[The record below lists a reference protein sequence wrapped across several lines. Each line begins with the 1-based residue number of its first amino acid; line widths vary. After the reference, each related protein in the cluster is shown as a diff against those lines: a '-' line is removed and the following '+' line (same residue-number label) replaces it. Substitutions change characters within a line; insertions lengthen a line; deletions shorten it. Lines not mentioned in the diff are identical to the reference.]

1 MSSFEKYGAK
11 FDAADPSGGNG
22 PKFPPGTYPKVRIE
36 DVKMHQARTGEDFFI
51 VSGTVLETNNPACPV
66 GTKADWVCNMKHD
79 SSPGNVKSFA
89 GALMGVRGDDEIKRQ
104 ITTGVITHLI
114 SPAQPGRG
122 RVVGLQV
129 VTIQTK
135 RGSDFNKHIWT
146 VCDGG
151 APALA
156 AAPALPAVPAVA
168 PALPPPPVV
177 PAAPALPPPP
187 PAPPAFPPAGWL
199 AHPTSPGWCYN
210 QSTNEV
216 LSETDLR
223 NRFGLV

>member
-1 MSSFEKYGAK
+1 MSGFDKYGAK

-22 PKFPPGTYPKVRIE
+22 PKFPPGTYPRVRIE

-79 SSPGNVKSFA
+79 SSPGNVKSFG
-89 GALMGVRGDDEIKRQ
+89 GALMGIRGDDEIKRQ
-104 ITTGVITHLI
+104 ITAGVISQLI

-122 RVVGLQV
+122 RVVSLQV

-146 VCDGG
+146 VPDG
-151 APALA
+151 
-156 AAPALPAVPAVA
+156 AAPAAATPPAQTAPAVPPPVVPSA
-168 PALPPPPVV
+168 PALPP
-177 PAAPALPPPP
+177 AP
-187 PAPPAFPPAGWL
+187 PAPPAFPPVGWL
-199 AHPTSPGWCYN
+199 VHPTSPGWCYN